1 MAARI
6 HSRYLAIPSSTSD
19 PAPMLVGFH
28 GYGETAEIH
37 LERLRA
43 IPGSDQWLVLSIEA
57 LHHFYVAQTFQIVAS
72 WMTRQ
77 HRDLAIADNIAY
89 VQSCLDLAAAEW
101 GALPAV
107 VFAGYSQ
114 GVSMAFRAALNATQT
129 VAGLITVGG
138 DVPEDITP
146 EQLARIPNV
155 LLARGATDE
164 LYRPRQFAKD
174 QQRFAGVP
182 GNVQTTLLETAHEW
196 PADVSGF
203 AAEFL
208 LKCRAKIGQTD

>member
-1 MAARI
+1 
-6 HSRYLAIPSSTSD
+6 
-19 PAPMLVGFH
+19 MLVGFH
-28 GYGETAEIH
+28 GYGETAEMQ

-43 IPGSDQWLVLSIEA
+43 IPGSDQWLVVSVEA

-77 HRDLAIADNIAY
+77 QRELAIADNIAY

-101 GALPAV
+101 GALPVV

-114 GVSMAFRAALNATQT
+114 GVSMGFRAALHVTQT

-138 DVPEDITP
+138 DVPADITP

-174 QQRFAGVP
+174 QERFAGVP
-182 GNVQTTLLETAHEW
+182 TNVQTTLIDIGHEW
-196 PADVSGF
+196 PAELSGF

-208 LKCRAKIGQTD
+208 VKCRATIGQDV